1 MSESIPCRF
10 LILLLSF
17 SLRRRPGKGLIDEW
31 IRVQSVWIFF
41 GFHLTL
47 NLTWLLY
54 CLVKRI
60 NIGHKETVN
69 NIKKLVWKNWNIISF
84 ASTNWTGKKP
94 NTFCI
99 WNYSH
104 CYFVIWNA
112 LLLHWKV
119 FVLLVLFF

>member
-17 SLRRRPGKGLIDEW
+17 NLRRRPGKGLIDEW

-69 NIKKLVWKNWNIISF
+69 NIKKLV
-84 ASTNWTGKKP
+84 
-94 NTFCI
+94 
-99 WNYSH
+99 
-104 CYFVIWNA
+104 
-112 LLLHWKV
+112 
-119 FVLLVLFF
+119 